1 MRKSVLIVAAFVA
14 LACAS
19 TALAGGWATVKLSSS
34 PKGMTA
40 DEPWV
45 VNITV
50 LQHGLASQP
59 LCCLKPTVTIRR
71 VGSVRSV
78 SALGKKSLTFRAR
91 PTSRSG
97 VYRAKIVFPSAGIWR
112 YEVFDAFTEYGGA
125 RTHTFRSGED
135 LGLEQYLASRRAE
148 ASRRALSRSCDPPPL
163 AAAASGM
170 CAERDS
176 RERIPLL
183 RENAVPGAG
192 LEPARPLRDT
202 RF

>member
-1 MRKSVLIVAAFVA
+1 MRKSVLIVAALVA

-71 VGSVRSV
+71 VGPVRTTS
-78 SALGKKSLTFRAR
+78 SLGKKALTFRAR

-97 VYRAKIVFPSAGIWR
+97 VYRAKVVFPSAGIWR

-125 RTHTFRSGED
+125 RTHTFAAVKIS
-135 LGLEQYLASRRAE
+135 ASN
-148 ASRRALSRSCDPPPL
+148 S
-163 AAAASGM
+163 
-170 CAERDS
+170 
-176 RERIPLL
+176 
-183 RENAVPGAG
+183 
-192 LEPARPLRDT
+192 T
-202 RF
+202 